1 MTTAKTFEKVSG
13 PLVGVKVLDF
23 CSFINGA
30 YSASLMG
37 DLGADVI
44 KIEPLYG
51 DLARAW
57 GPFIKGESRPYQT
70 WNRSKR
76 GIALDLTSTAA
87 REVVYELVRR
97 ADVVIENFRP
107 GVTEKLGI
115 DYPTLCE
122 INPRMIYCS
131 STAFGSKGPYRD
143 RPGYDPILQSLSGLA
158 GEIANYGGRV
168 AISPVAASD
177 YQASMLVLTGV
188 LAALLNREKTGEGQ
202 RVETSLLQGIMSIQ
216 THFFYQPLEGEAQ
229 GRVGIYPYR
238 LFETKDGQIFIGAA
252 TDKFWGML
260 CEVLGLPGL
269 AVDLRYDTNEKRT
282 ARSAELAPILEPLLR
297 QKTTADWQTIFME
310 KGVPCGAVGD
320 WTSFFNDSQVE
331 AMEMNQQTEHPLIG
345 PARVTGVPISFE
357 KTPGRIQRAAPILG
371 EHTEE
376 IMRELGYSKQ
386 RIVELKLAKVIAGP
400 GGAQTEPPKE

>member
-1 MTTAKTFEKVSG
+1 MTTGNSQKASG
-13 PLVGVKVLDF
+13 PLADVKVLDF

-30 YSASLMG
+30 YSAALMG

-76 GIALDLTSTAA
+76 GISLDLALPAA
-87 REVVYELVRR
+87 REVVYELARR

-115 DYPTLCE
+115 DYHTLRE
-122 INPRMIYCS
+122 INSRLIYCS

-143 RPGYDPILQSLSGLA
+143 RPGYDPIMQSLSGLA
-158 GEIANYGGRV
+158 RENANYSGRV

-177 YQASMLVLTGV
+177 YQASMLALTGV
-188 LAALLNREKTGEGQ
+188 LAALLHREKTGEGQ
-202 RVETSLLQGIMSIQ
+202 RIETSLLQGIMSIQ
-216 THFFYQPLEGEAQ
+216 THFFYQPLEAEAL

-238 LFETKDGQIFIGAA
+238 LFETRDDQIFIGGA
-252 TDKFWGML
+252 TDKFWRML
-260 CEVLGLPGL
+260 CEVLGVPGL
-269 AVDLRYDTNEKRT
+269 AADPRYDTNEKRT
-282 ARSAELAPILEPLLR
+282 ARLTELGPILEPLLR
-297 QKTTADWQTIFME
+297 ERTTAEWQAILIE

-320 WTSFFNDSQVE
+320 WSGFFNDPQVE

-345 PARVTGVPISFE
+345 PARVTGLPINFE
-357 KTPGRIQRAAPILG
+357 KTPGRIQRAAPMLG

-376 IMRELGYSKQ
+376 VLKELGYDNEK
-386 RIVELKLAKVIAGP
+386 IAGLRKA
-400 GGAQTEPPKE
+400 GAIGSPTT

>member
-1 MTTAKTFEKVSG
+1 MRDADNENQAAYG
-13 PLVGVKVLDF
+13 PLAGVKVLDF

-57 GPFIKGESRPYQT
+57 GPFIKGESRPFQT

-76 GIALDLTSTAA
+76 GISLDLTLPAA
-87 REVVYELVRR
+87 REVVFELVRR
-97 ADVVIENFRP
+97 SDVVIENFRP
-107 GVTEKLGI
+107 GVSEKLGI
-115 DYPTLCE
+115 DYHTFRE
-122 INPRMIYCS
+122 INSGIIYCS

-158 GEIANYGGRV
+158 RENVNYAGRI

-188 LAALLNREKTGEGQ
+188 LAALLHRAKTDEGQ
-202 RVETSLLQGIMSIQ
+202 LIETSLLQGIMSIQ
-216 THFFYQPLEGEAQ
+216 THFFYQPLDAEAQ

-238 LFETKDGQIFIGAA
+238 LFETKDGQIFIGGA
-252 TDKFWGML
+252 TDKFWRML
-260 CEVLGLPGL
+260 CEVLGLSELGL
-269 AVDLRYDTNEKRT
+269 DPRYDTNERRT
-282 ARSAELAPILEPLLR
+282 ERSAELAPILEPLIR
-297 QKTTADWQTIFME
+297 QKTTEDWQTLLMD

-320 WTSFFNDSQVE
+320 WPGFFNDPQVE
-331 AMEMNQQTEHPLIG
+331 AVEMNQQTEHPLIG
-345 PARVTGVPISFE
+345 SARVTGVPISFE
-357 KTPGRIQRAAPILG
+357 KTPGRIQRAAPMLG
-371 EHTEE
+371 EHTDEVLK
-376 IMRELGYSKQ
+376 ELGYDDQ
-386 RIVELKLAKVIAGP
+386 RIAELKQAKVITGP
-400 GGAQTEPPKE
+400 G